1 MQLSRQKGPLYIQ
14 VQNILRDRILH
25 GVYPLQADFP
35 SEPELAEEFK
45 ISRITV
51 RNAVKELVTE
61 GYLETSSG
69 KRTKVIRNEMIAGRV
84 KGKRFTELLQEKGH
98 TVHSRWLSV
107 NQGDTFPSGQAD
119 TIAIVMQAEREQHHD
134 DDALAELFADRYT
147 TIERLYYLN
156 DQPYIHYTHF
166 LAGDVGDLA
175 LSTLEH
181 IDSLYDLIKQR
192 QITLMKFQ
200 DQFTI
205 RVASTHLAEQLQVDV
220 GTPLLERQ
228 RYSYD
233 DHGRLIEFS
242 IGHYNTM
249 IMPYHVDYI

>member
-1 MQLSRQKGPLYIQ
+1 MKLSRQKGPLYIQ

-25 GVYPLQADFP
+25 GIYPLHSDFP
-35 SEPELAEEFK
+35 SEPELAEEFQ

-69 KRTKVIRNEMIAGRV
+69 RRTKVIRNEMIAGRV
-84 KGKRFTELLQEKGH
+84 KGKRFTELLQEKGY
-98 TVHSRWLSV
+98 TVYSKWLSV
-107 NQGDTFPSGQAD
+107 TTGN
-119 TIAIVMQAEREQHHD
+119 EEHHD
-134 DDALAELFADRYT
+134 NELLTELFEEQYT

-156 DQPYIHYTHF
+156 DQPYIHYTHY
-166 LAGDVGDLA
+166 LAGEVGKLDL
-175 LSTLEH
+175 SIIEH
-181 IDSLYDLIKQR
+181 ADSLYDLIKQR
-192 QITLMKFQ
+192 QIKLMKFQ

-205 RVASTHLAEQLQVDV
+205 RIATEHLSEQLQVAV

-228 RYSYD
+228 RFSYD
-233 DHGRLIEFS
+233 DSGSLIEFS
-242 IGHYNTM
+242 IGQYNTM